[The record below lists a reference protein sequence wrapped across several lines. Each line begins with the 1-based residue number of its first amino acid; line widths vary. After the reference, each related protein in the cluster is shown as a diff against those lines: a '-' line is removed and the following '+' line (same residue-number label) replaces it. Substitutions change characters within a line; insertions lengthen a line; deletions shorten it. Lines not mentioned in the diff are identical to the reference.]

1 MANANL
7 ALTNIGEAT
16 NVIGEEFK
24 NKTTEL
30 EKLKKLPNFNSNLLA
45 SILTKTAKSIDNYTN
60 RIELEGPLFQ
70 ENFESAIKIG
80 SGYLN
85 TINKESLPNNI
96 EELQSLLESI
106 KILKFNI
113 PSTMSSLEG
122 FYYEIKSLP
131 NLYSIFTKS
140 KNKLLKQLD
149 ILQSILKNS
158 YNLTHEFEGELD
170 YKLNLHISENENL

>member
-1 MANANL
+1 MA
-7 ALTNIGEAT
+7 
-16 NVIGEEFK
+16 
-24 NKTTEL
+24 
-30 EKLKKLPNFNSNLLA
+30 
-45 SILTKTAKSIDNYTN
+45 
-60 RIELEGPLFQ
+60 LFQ